1 MAEALGTAASPLRIA
16 IIGSG
21 PSGFYAAAHLQA
33 QADLT
38 IEIDMFDRLPTPYGL
53 VRGGVAPDHQ
63 KIKSV
68 TKAYDRIA
76 TDPNF
81 RFYGHV
87 EFGKD
92 ITHAD
97 LVKYYHAIIYAV
109 GAQTDR
115 KMGIPGEDLPGSHP
129 ATEFVAWYNAHP
141 DFADHQFDLTQ
152 ENVAVVGLGN
162 VAMDVIRI
170 LARTPDELTET
181 DIADYALNQLKQ
193 SKVKNIY
200 VLGRRGPAQAAFTNP
215 EIKELGELDD
225 ASIIVGQS
233 EVTLDPVSRQ
243 FVDSGTD
250 KVATKNVEILKG
262 FAAQGDTGKP
272 RKIVMRFCVS
282 PVEIIG
288 DGKVEAIKI
297 VKNALI
303 ADDKGDLKAKATDQ
317 FETIPVGLVFRSVGY
332 KGQAIPDVPFDA
344 KSGTIPNT
352 LGRVLTVAQTGEQVV
367 GDYVVGWIK
376 RGPSGIIGTNK
387 PDSVETVN
395 SLLEDFHAGKVL
407 SPATPDRTQVEALL
421 KARNVEYVT
430 FADWHFLDTVE
441 QERGEFRS
449 APRLKFSKVDEMLK
463 AIKERKTATA
473 TMQAVAAAT
482 PPPVSDD

>member
-1 MAEALGTAASPLRIA
+1 MAEPLGTPANPLRVA

-21 PSGFYAAAHLQA
+21 PSGFYAAAHLQS
-33 QADLT
+33 QDDLT
-38 IEIDMFDRLPTPYGL
+38 VEIDMFDRLPTPYGL

-68 TKAYDRIA
+68 TKAYERIA

-92 ITHAD
+92 ISHAEFQN
-97 LVKYYHAIIYAV
+97 YYHAIIYAV

-115 KMGIPGEDLPGSHP
+115 RMDIPGEDLPGSHP

-152 ENVAVVGLGN
+152 ESVAVIGLGN

-181 DIADYALNQLKQ
+181 DIADYALDQLKH

-225 ASIIVGQS
+225 ASVIVGQQ

-243 FVDSGTD
+243 YVDSGQD
-250 KVATKNVEILKG
+250 KVASKNVEILKG

-272 RKIVMRFCVS
+272 RKIIMRFCVS

-288 DGKVEAIKI
+288 TDKVEAIKI
-297 VKNALI
+297 VKNELVPN
-303 ADDKGDLKAKATDQ
+303 DKGDLKAKPTDQ

-332 KGQAIPDVPFDA
+332 KGQALPDVPFDDR
-344 KSGTIPNT
+344 SGTIPNNM
-352 LGRVLTVAQTGEQVV
+352 GRVLTAPKTGEQVV
-367 GDYVVGWIK
+367 GEYAVGWIK

-387 PDSVETVN
+387 PDSVETAN
-395 SLLEDFHAGKVL
+395 SLLEDVRAGKVL
-407 SPATPDRTQVEALL
+407 APATPDRAQLEALL
-421 KARNVEYVT
+421 KERNIQYVT
-430 FADWHFLDTVE
+430 FEDWHYLDTVE

-449 APRLKFSKVDEMLK
+449 APRLKFSRVDEMLK
-463 AIKERKTATA
+463 AIKERKTVTQEI
-473 TMQAVAAAT
+473 QAAAAAT
-482 PPPVSDD
+482 PPPLPAD

>member
-1 MAEALGTAASPLRIA
+1 MAEPLGTQTNPLRVA

-21 PSGFYAAAHLQA
+21 PSGFYAAAHLQS
-33 QADLT
+33 QADLVV
-38 IEIDMFDRLPTPYGL
+38 EIDMFDRLPTPYGL

-68 TKAYDRIA
+68 TKAYERIA
-76 TDPNF
+76 ANENF

-97 LVKYYHAIIYAV
+97 LAATYHAIIYAV

-115 KMGIPGEDLPGSHP
+115 RMDISGEDLTGSHP

-152 ENVAVVGLGN
+152 ENVAVIGLGN

-181 DIADYALNQLKQ
+181 DIADYALDKLKH
-193 SKVKNIY
+193 SNVKNIY

-225 ASIIVGQS
+225 ASMIVAPD
-233 EVTLDPVSRQ
+233 EVLLDPVSRQ
-243 FVDSGTD
+243 YVDSGED

-272 RKIVMRFCVS
+272 RKIIMRFCVS

-288 DGKVEAIKI
+288 NGKVEAIKI
-297 VKNALI
+297 VKNALV
-303 ADDKGDLKAKATDQ
+303 ADEKGNLKAQPTDQ

-332 KGQAIPDVPFDA
+332 HGVALPDVPFDE
-344 KSGTIPNT
+344 KKGVIPNL
-352 LGRVLTVAQTGEQVV
+352 LGRVLTMSKTGEQVV

-395 SLLEDFHAGKVL
+395 SLLEDVKAGKVL
-407 SPATPDRTQVEALL
+407 TPAMPNRAKVEALL
-421 KARNVEYVT
+421 HERGIQYVT
-430 FADWHFLDTVE
+430 FEDWHFLDTVE
-441 QERGEFRS
+441 QERGEFRN
-449 APRLKFSKVDEMLK
+449 APRLKFSRVDEMLK
-463 AIKERKTATA
+463 AIKERKTASQE
-473 TMQAVAAAT
+473 MQAVAAT
-482 PPPVSDD
+482 TQPPIAAD

>member
-1 MAEALGTAASPLRIA
+1 MAEPLGTQANPLRVA

-38 IEIDMFDRLPTPYGL
+38 VEIDMFDRLPTPYGL

-76 TDPNF
+76 SDPNF

-92 ITHAD
+92 VTHAE
-97 LVKYYHAIIYAV
+97 LAAYYHAIIYAV

-115 KMGIPGEDLPGSHP
+115 RMGIPGEDLSGSHP

-141 DFADHQFDLTQ
+141 DFADHKFDLTQ
-152 ENVAVVGLGN
+152 ENVAVIGLGN

-181 DIADYALNQLKQ
+181 DIADYALDQLKH
-193 SKVKNIY
+193 SSVKNIY
-200 VLGRRGPAQAAFTNP
+200 VLGRRGPAQSAFTNP

-225 ASIIVGQS
+225 ASVIVAPN

-243 FVDSGTD
+243 YIDSGVD
-250 KVATKNVEILKG
+250 KVANKNVEILKG

-272 RKIVMRFCVS
+272 RKIIMRFCVS

-288 DGKVEAIKI
+288 TDKVEAIKI
-297 VKNALI
+297 VKNELVP
-303 ADDKGDLKAKATDQ
+303 DEKGDLKAKPTDQ

-332 KGQAIPDVPFDA
+332 KGQAVAGVPFDDR
-344 KSGTIPNT
+344 SGTIPNN
-352 LGRVLTVAQTGEQVV
+352 LGRVLTAPKTGEQVI
-367 GDYVVGWIK
+367 GDYAVGWIK

-395 SLLEDFHAGKVL
+395 SLLEDFRAGKVL
-407 SPATPDRTQVEALL
+407 SPATPDRSKLEDLL
-421 KARNVEYVT
+421 KSRNIQYVT

-449 APRLKFSKVDEMLK
+449 APRLKFSKVDEMLQ

-473 TMQAVAAAT
+473 TMQAAAAAT
-482 PPPVSDD
+482 PPPLAAD

>member
-1 MAEALGTAASPLRIA
+1 MAEPLGTQANPLRVA

-21 PSGFYAAAHLQA
+21 PSGFYAAAHLQS
-33 QADLT
+33 QADLI

-68 TKAYDRIA
+68 TKAYERIA
-76 TDPNF
+76 ADENF

-92 ITHAD
+92 VTHAD
-97 LVKYYHAIIYAV
+97 LTNYYHAIIYAV

-115 KMGIPGEDLPGSHP
+115 RMDIPGEDLNGSHP

-141 DFADHQFDLTQ
+141 DFADHVFDLTQ
-152 ENVAVVGLGN
+152 ENVAVIGLGN

-181 DIADYALNQLKQ
+181 DIADYALDKLKH
-193 SKVKNIY
+193 SSVKNIY

-225 ASIIVGQS
+225 ASVIVGQD
-233 EVTLDPVSRQ
+233 EVMLDPVSRQ
-243 FVDSGTD
+243 YVDSGED
-250 KVATKNVEILKG
+250 KVAAKNVEILKG
-262 FAAQGDTGKP
+262 FAAQTDTGKP
-272 RKIVMRFCVS
+272 RKIIMRFCVS

-288 DGKVEAIKI
+288 TDKVEAIKI
-297 VKNALI
+297 VKNALVP
-303 ADDKGDLKAKATDQ
+303 DDKGNLKAVPTDQ

-332 KGQAIPDVPFDA
+332 HGVALPDVPFDD
-344 KSGTIPNT
+344 KKGTIPNT
-352 LGRVLTVAQTGEQVV
+352 LGRVLTAPKTGEQVI

-395 SLLEDFHAGKVL
+395 SLLEDVKAGKVL
-407 SPATPDRTQVEALL
+407 SPATPDRAKLEALL
-421 KARNVEYVT
+421 HERGIQYVT

-441 QERGEFRS
+441 QERGEFRN
-449 APRLKFSKVDEMLK
+449 APRLKFSRVDEMLK
-463 AIKERKTATA
+463 AIKERKTATQE
-473 TMQAVAAAT
+473 MQAAAAAT
-482 PPPVSDD
+482 PPPLPAD

>member
-1 MAEALGTAASPLRIA
+1 MAEPLGTPANPLRVA

-21 PSGFYAAAHLQA
+21 PSGFYAAAHLQS
-33 QADLT
+33 QDDLT
-38 IEIDMFDRLPTPYGL
+38 VEIDMFDRLPTPYGL

-76 TDPNF
+76 ADPNF

-92 ITHAD
+92 ITHAEFTN
-97 LVKYYHAIIYAV
+97 YYHAIIYAV

-115 KMGIPGEDLPGSHP
+115 HMDIPGEDLPGSYP

-141 DFADHQFDLTQ
+141 DFADFKFDLTQ
-152 ENVAVVGLGN
+152 ENVAVIGLGN

-181 DIADYALNQLKQ
+181 DIADYALDQLKH
-193 SKVKNIY
+193 SSVKNIY
-200 VLGRRGPAQAAFTNP
+200 VLGRRGPAQSPFTNP

-225 ASIIVGQS
+225 ASVIVAPD
-233 EVTLDPVSRQ
+233 EVILDPISRQ
-243 FVDSGTD
+243 YVDSGAD
-250 KVATKNVEILKG
+250 RVATKNVEILKG

-272 RKIVMRFCVS
+272 RKIIMRFCVS

-288 DGKVEAIKI
+288 TDKVEAIKL
-297 VKNALI
+297 VKNELVPNE
-303 ADDKGDLKAKATDQ
+303 KGDLKAKPTDQ

-332 KGQAIPDVPFDA
+332 KGQAVPDVPFDDR
-344 KSGTIPNT
+344 SGTIPNN
-352 LGRVLTVAQTGEQVV
+352 LGRVLTAPKTGEQVI
-367 GDYVVGWIK
+367 GEYAVGWIK

-395 SLLEDFHAGKVL
+395 SLLEDFHAGKL
-407 SPATPDRTQVEALL
+407 LTPATPSRDKLEALL
-421 KARNVEYVT
+421 KERGIQYVT
-430 FADWHFLDTVE
+430 FEDWHFLDTVE
-441 QERGEFRS
+441 QERGEYRN
-449 APRLKFSKVDEMLK
+449 APRLKFSRVDEMLQ
-463 AIKERKTATA
+463 AIKERKNATQE
-473 TMQAVAAAT
+473 MQAAAAAT
-482 PPPVSDD
+482 SPPLAAD

>member
-1 MAEALGTAASPLRIA
+1 MAEPLGTQANPLRVA

-21 PSGFYAAAHLQA
+21 PSGFYAAGHLQA
-33 QADLT
+33 QADLVT
-38 IEIDMFDRLPTPYGL
+38 EIDMFDRLPTPYGL

-68 TKAYDRIA
+68 TKLYDRIA
-76 TDPNF
+76 TDANF

-97 LVKYYHAIIYAV
+97 LTNYYHAIIYAV

-115 KMGIPGEDLPGSHP
+115 RMDIPGEELLGSHP

-141 DFADHQFDLTQ
+141 DFANFTFDLTQ
-152 ENVAVVGLGN
+152 ENVAVIGLGN
-162 VAMDVIRI
+162 VSMDVIRI

-181 DIADYALNQLKQ
+181 DIADYALDQLKH
-193 SKVKNIY
+193 SSVKNIY
-200 VLGRRGPAQAAFTNP
+200 VLGRRGPAQSAFTNP

-225 ASIIVGQS
+225 ASVIVAPN
-233 EVTLDPVSRQ
+233 EVILDPVSRQ
-243 FVDSGTD
+243 YVDSGED
-250 KVATKNVEILKG
+250 KVASKNVEILKG
-262 FAAQGDTGKP
+262 FAAQGDSGKP
-272 RKIVMRFCVS
+272 RKIIMRFCVS

-288 DGKVEAIKI
+288 NDKVEAIKI
-297 VKNALI
+297 VKNELI
-303 ADDKGDLKAKATDQ
+303 PNEKGDLKAKATDQ
-317 FETIPVGLVFRSVGY
+317 FEIIPVGLVFRSVGY
-332 KGQAIPDVPFDA
+332 KGQALADVPFDDR
-344 KSGTIPNT
+344 SGTIPNT
-352 LGRVLTVAQTGEQVV
+352 LGRVLTAPQTGEQVI
-367 GDYVVGWIK
+367 GNYAVGWIK

-395 SLLEDFHAGKVL
+395 SLLEDFHAGKLL
-407 SPATPDRTQVEALL
+407 SPATPDRAQLEGLL
-421 KARNVEYVT
+421 KERGIQYVS
-430 FADWHFLDTVE
+430 FEDWHFLDTVE

-449 APRLKFSKVDEMLK
+449 APRLKFSNVADMLK

-482 PPPVSDD
+482 PPPIADD

>member
-1 MAEALGTAASPLRIA
+1 MAEPLGTQANPLRVA

-21 PSGFYAAAHLQA
+21 PSGFYAAGHLQS
-33 QADLT
+33 QDDLT

-68 TKAYDRIA
+68 TKLYDRIA
-76 TDPNF
+76 ANPNF

-97 LVKYYHAIIYAV
+97 LVDYYHAIIYAV

-115 KMGIPGEDLPGSHP
+115 RMDIPGEDLPGSHA

-141 DFADHQFDLTQ
+141 DFANLSFDLTQ
-152 ENVAVVGLGN
+152 ENVAVIGLGN

-170 LARTPDELTET
+170 LARTPGELSET
-181 DIADYALNQLKQ
+181 DIADYALDQLKH
-193 SKVKNIY
+193 SSVKNIY

-225 ASIIVGQS
+225 ASVIVAQE

-243 FVDSGTD
+243 FIDSGED
-250 KVATKNVEILKG
+250 RVASKNVEILKG

-272 RKIVMRFCVS
+272 RKIIMRFCVS

-288 DGKVEAIKI
+288 TDKVDAIKV
-297 VKNALI
+297 VKNDLVPNE
-303 ADDKGDLKAKATDQ
+303 KGDLKPKATDQ

-332 KGQAIPDVPFDA
+332 HGVPLPDVPFDER
-344 KSGTIPNT
+344 SGTIPNT
-352 LGRVLTVAQTGEQVV
+352 LGRVLTVPKIGEQVI
-367 GDYVVGWIK
+367 GDYAVGWIK

-395 SLLEDFHAGKVL
+395 SLLEDARAGKVL
-407 SPATPDRTQVEALL
+407 APATPDRAKLESLL
-421 KARNVEYVT
+421 KARNVQYVT
-430 FADWHFLDTVE
+430 FEDWHFLDTVE
-441 QERGEFRS
+441 QERGEFRN

-473 TMQAVAAAT
+473 TMQAVQAAT
-482 PPPVSDD
+482 PPPLPAD

>member
-1 MAEALGTAASPLRIA
+1 MAEPLGTSANPLRVA

-21 PSGFYAAAHLQA
+21 PSGFYAAAHLQS
-33 QADLT
+33 QDDLT
-38 IEIDMFDRLPTPYGL
+38 VEIDMFDRLPTPYGL

-76 TDPNF
+76 ADPNF

-92 ITHAD
+92 ITHAEF
-97 LVKYYHAIIYAV
+97 VNFYHAIIYAV

-115 KMGIPGEDLPGSHP
+115 RMEIPGEDLPGSHP

-141 DFADHQFDLTQ
+141 DFADYKFDLTQ
-152 ENVAVVGLGN
+152 ENVAVIGLGN

-181 DIADYALNQLKQ
+181 DIADYALDQLKH
-193 SKVKNIY
+193 SSVKNIY
-200 VLGRRGPAQAAFTNP
+200 VLGRRGPAQSAFTNP

-225 ASIIVGQS
+225 ASVIVAQS

-243 FVDSGTD
+243 YVDSGVD
-250 KVATKNVEILKG
+250 RVASKNVEILKG

-272 RKIVMRFCVS
+272 RKIIMRFCVS

-288 DGKVEAIKI
+288 TDKVEAIKL
-297 VKNALI
+297 VKNELVPNE
-303 ADDKGDLKAKATDQ
+303 KGDLKAKPTDQ

-332 KGQAIPDVPFDA
+332 KGQTVPDVPFDDW
-344 KSGTIPNT
+344 SGTIPNN
-352 LGRVLTVAQTGEQVV
+352 LGRVLTAPKTGEQVV
-367 GDYVVGWIK
+367 GEYAVGWIK

-407 SPATPDRTQVEALL
+407 TPATPDRAKLEALL
-421 KARNVEYVT
+421 QERNIQYVT

-441 QERGEFRS
+441 QERGEYRN

-463 AIKERKTATA
+463 AIKERKNATQE
-473 TMQAVAAAT
+473 MQAAAAAT
-482 PPPVSDD
+482 PPPIAAD